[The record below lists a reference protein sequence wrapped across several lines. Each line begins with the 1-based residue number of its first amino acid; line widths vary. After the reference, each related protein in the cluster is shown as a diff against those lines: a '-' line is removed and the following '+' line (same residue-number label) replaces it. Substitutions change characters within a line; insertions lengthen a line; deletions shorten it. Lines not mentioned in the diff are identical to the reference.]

1 MNYKDFEQFI
11 SDTIL
16 ARGKSYFDDGAVV
29 DLSKEEGY
37 WFADVHG
44 SEIYEVEVKGIRSIK
59 GWGCN
64 CPYDKGPICKHVVAV
79 LYAVQ
84 TENNKSKSKKSSK
97 PKKQVDQIFKNANP
111 DALLKFFKKNLRHH
125 KDLKQKLI
133 SEFIHLL
140 DAGDKDRYNKVVD
153 NLIKNAEGRH
163 GLVEYRE
170 SIRLANAFNKFL
182 TQAEVAIDKKNFS
195 DALDICAAVLLK
207 TPNLLLH
214 VDDSSGSIQNSWL
227 YALSIIKSMVDSP
240 LTPPIFQD
248 QIFDFM
254 LNAFQKDK
262 MDFDFKDDLLVTLLE
277 NKLDD
282 SKLKRIQK
290 VVQETFN
297 NLEGEYIE
305 HSQQFYIR
313 ILIDIAQQIGNIEE
327 PESLISQ
334 YLHLPEIR
342 KIKLEKLL
350 GKEDYQSAKILV
362 ADGIKLAT
370 EKGHPGTV
378 NKWKNQ
384 FIKISRLEKD
394 VEEERRL
401 LREAFFKN
409 LHSMEYLLQLKDTF
423 EPKEWI
429 EEREQIITQI
439 LGKDKILNYN
449 NKSTLA
455 QIYVNEKLWD
465 KLLDL
470 LHHDK
475 TAFHFIRIFGK
486 YLHKDYPTEM
496 LALYKPMIIY
506 EATHANT
513 RSKYRQVA
521 RSLSDLLKIDGGR
534 DVVITLLTKFRQ
546 EYIKRPAMID
556 ELSNLI

>member
-1 MNYKDFEQFI
+1 MNYKDFEQHI
-11 SDTIL
+11 SEIIL
-16 ARGKSYFDDGAVV
+16 ARGKAYFDDGAVV

-44 SEIYEVEVKGIRSIK
+44 SEIYDVEVKGIRSIK
-59 GWGCN
+59 GWDCN
-64 CPYDKGPICKHVVAV
+64 CPYDQGPICKHVVAV
-79 LYAVQ
+79 LCAVQ
-84 TENNKSKSKKSSK
+84 SENNKSKSKKSAK
-97 PKKQVDQIFKNANP
+97 PKKQVDEIFKNAKPEKLVN
-111 DALLKFFKKNLRHH
+111 FFKKNLRYH

-153 NLIKNAEGRH
+153 NLVKNALGRH
-163 GLVEYRE
+163 GYVEYRE
-170 SIRLANAFNKFL
+170 SIKLANALNKFL
-182 TQAEVAIDKKNFS
+182 MQAEVAIHKKNFL

-207 TPNLLLH
+207 IPNLLLN
-214 VDDSSGSIQNSWL
+214 VDDSSGSIQDSWQ
-227 YALSIIKSMVDSP
+227 YALSIIKSMLDSP
-240 LTPPIFQD
+240 VTPPIFKD

-254 LNAFQKDK
+254 LDAFQKDK
-262 MDFDFKDDLLVTLLE
+262 TDFSFKDNLLVNLLE
-277 NKLDD
+277 KKLDD

-290 VVQETFN
+290 VIQETFN
-297 NLEGEYIE
+297 NLEGDYIE

-313 ILIDIAQQIGNIEE
+313 LLIDIAQQIGNIEE

-342 KIKLEKLL
+342 KIKLDKLL

-378 NKWKNQ
+378 NKWTNQ
-384 FIKISRLEKD
+384 FIAISRLEKD
-394 VEEERRL
+394 IEEERRL
-401 LREAFFKN
+401 LREAFYEN
-409 LHSMEYLLQLKDTF
+409 RHNMEYLLQLKDTF

-449 NKSTLA
+449 NKHTIA

-465 KLLDL
+465 RLLDL

-475 TAFHFIRIFGK
+475 SAFQFINIFGT
-486 YLHKDYPTEM
+486 YLHKDYPAEM
-496 LALYKPMIIY
+496 LALYQPMIIY

-513 RSKYRQVA
+513 RSQY
-521 RSLSDLLKIDGGR
+521 
-534 DVVITLLTKFRQ
+534 
-546 EYIKRPAMID
+546 
-556 ELSNLI
+556 